1 MPWCAFHT
9 CYCAWTNHPPGT
21 AMHMHLANVVHAF
34 TMHAHGHG
42 TERIHAVEI
51 EVAARAR
58 CTCTCVAARSHAGVF
73 GSPDGCAV
81 FRASNLRS
89 RSGAVLVR
97 NDAFGYRRVVFARSI
112 GGTVPGSLLYA
123 KICAYHADW
132 QTHCRGCTYTCGR
145 CLRARIAHTSTE
157 SRCWV
162 LCQQGSFTTTTAMTG
177 RRMSRVRYVCD
188 GGCAVRN

>member
-1 MPWCAFHT
+1 
-9 CYCAWTNHPPGT
+9 
-21 AMHMHLANVVHAF
+21 MHMHLANAVHAF
-34 TMHAHGHG
+34 TMHAHAHG
-42 TERIHAVEI
+42 TERMHAVEI
-51 EVAARAR
+51 EVAPR
-58 CTCTCVAARSHAGVF
+58 CTLHVPRRREKPRGGIWLSGWRCG
-73 GSPDGCAV
+73 

-89 RSGAVLVR
+89 RSGTVLVR
-97 NDAFGYRRVVFARSI
+97 NDAFGYRWVVFARSI

-123 KICAYHADW
+123 KICAYHADCW
-132 QTHCRGCTYTCGR
+132 QTHGRGGTYTCGR